1 MRIDLLTLKLFVAV
15 CEHRSISRAADAEN
29 IAASAISKRISLLE
43 GLLRVS
49 LFSRSNK
56 GLDLTPAA
64 YSLLQHARIILRD
77 VGQLES
83 ELFDH
88 SKGLRGQ
95 IRLHASVSTIVQYLP
110 ADIRD
115 FLTAHPGIEIELEE
129 GLSQDVVR
137 AVSENAADIGIFG
150 GSALAPGL
158 HVLPYRTDRLVVLM
172 PDDHPLS
179 RASRLKFAELADFY
193 FVGPQK
199 GSYLNS
205 LVLRAAADLSHPLRL
220 RIRVN
225 GFETVRSMVE
235 AKLGI
240 GLVPEHH
247 AARYVSTAP
256 LVAVSLDED
265 WAIRRWNI
273 CVREV
278 ASLPPPVQLLMK
290 HLTSRR
296 GDGSA
301 AGHGRDQQ

>member
-43 GLLRVS
+43 AMLRVA

-56 GLDLTPAA
+56 GLELTAA
-64 YSLLQHARIILRD
+64 AHSLLQRARTILGD
-77 VGQLES
+77 VGELER

-88 SKGLRGQ
+88 SKGERGN

-110 ADIRD
+110 ADIRE
-115 FLTAHPGIEIELEE
+115 FLADHPAIQIELEE
-129 GLSQDVVR
+129 GLSQEVVR

-150 GSALAPGL
+150 GSALVPGL
-158 HVLPYRTDRLVVLM
+158 QLLPYRTDRLVVLV
-172 PDDHPLS
+172 PDDHPLAN
-179 RASRLKFAELADFY
+179 ASRLRFAEIAEHDL
-193 FVGPQK
+193 VGPQK

-205 LVLRAAADLSHPLRL
+205 LVQRAAADLSQPLRL
-220 RIRVN
+220 RVRVN

-247 AARYVSTAP
+247 ATRYVSAAA
-256 LVAVSLDED
+256 LKAVPLDED
-265 WAIRRWNI
+265 WAIRRWSI
-273 CVREV
+273 CVRD
-278 ASLPPPVQLLMK
+278 APSLPAPVQLLVK

-296 GDGSA
+296 SA
-301 AGHGRDQQ
+301 ETQV